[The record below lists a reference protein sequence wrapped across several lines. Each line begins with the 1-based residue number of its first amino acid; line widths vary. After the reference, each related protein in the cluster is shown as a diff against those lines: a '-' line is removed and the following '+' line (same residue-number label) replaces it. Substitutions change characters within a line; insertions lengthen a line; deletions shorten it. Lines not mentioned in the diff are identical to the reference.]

1 MIIIIIIPIG
11 EPGEAPAQGGHQG
24 CQGEALKIA
33 PRQPQSSTI
42 NKTIKTVILTKVPA
56 KLPAK
61 GKGKKYASGR
71 DYAKKKQPQVRK
83 AEKGKDY
90 GWLDFLSLPKMKLP
104 NFLGFN
110 SDKQKP
116 LKASKAVEEGG
127 QVPVLRCILT
137 QTSSK
142 QPYILSRAFVGK
154 EES

>member
-1 MIIIIIIPIG
+1 M
-11 EPGEAPAQGGHQG
+11 
-24 CQGEALKIA
+24 KIA

-56 KLPAK
+56 KLPA
-61 GKGKKYASGR
+61 KGKKYASGR